1 MHRRSILAYFA
12 TLVPLFAAG
21 KTESIRG
28 RLKLAAPGKPVLS
41 VSEVELITLRGD
53 ESTMGVLLDPRVRD
67 LDFELIGA
75 PTSMGAFEVGIMIL
89 THPERFGQWN
99 HLNTDCPGDEYIPM
113 GDNVHKAPFFCGMGS
128 ELVFGASAMDSA
140 SALDG
145 SVTGFQPQ

>member
-41 VSEVELITLRGD
+41 VSAVELITLRGD

-67 LDFELIGA
+67 MDFELIGA
-75 PTSMGAFEVGIMIL
+75 PTSMGAFEVGPIHTRAM
-89 THPERFGQWN
+89 
-99 HLNTDCPGDEYIPM
+99 Y
-113 GDNVHKAPFFCGMGS
+113 VHKGGQKLFVTYWCDICSIRTYTPGS
-128 ELVFGASAMDSA
+128 CWCCQEDTELD
-140 SALDG
+140 LRDRYDN
-145 SVTGFQPQ
+145 